1 VTPQEMVERAL
12 QTTRSDACV
21 VVVNESTSANVRWAG
36 NTLTTNGVMRARDIT
51 VIAIGQRSE
60 GQVAGVVSASVA
72 TADDLDAV
80 VLAADAAAR
89 DGQPA
94 PDAAPLVSGE
104 AGSADWDLPP
114 ESTSASAFD
123 TYAPRLG
130 DSLAAAR
137 ADGIELFGFAE
148 HGLATTYVGSS
159 AGLRLRHVQ
168 PGGRIEITGK
178 SHQRTRSTWVGQYV
192 PDFSDVD
199 VAALDAH
206 VRQRLEWQSRSI
218 DLEPGRYQ
226 TVMSPGTVSDLMI
239 YLYWTA
245 SARDAH
251 EGRTVFS
258 KTGGGTRVGER
269 ISPVGV
275 NLFSDPAYPG
285 LECAADVVATA
296 SSSVSSVFDNG
307 LPLARTD
314 WIADGVLR
322 NLLQNRHTAN
332 LTGLSLTPPIDNLVL
347 EVPGGSGSTDDL
359 VGGVDRGLL
368 LTTLWYIREVDP
380 QTLLLTGLTRDGVY
394 LIEGGEVVG
403 AVNNFRFNESPVGLL
418 ERIQQAGA
426 TAITAPRE
434 WGDYFSRVAMPPLRV
449 ADFNMSTVS
458 PAS

>member
-12 QTTRSDACV
+12 QTSRSGACV
-21 VVVNESTSANVRWAG
+21 VVVNESTTANVRWAG
-36 NTLTTNGVMRARDIT
+36 NTLTTNGVMRARDVT
-51 VIAIGQRSE
+51 VIAIGERPD

-72 TADDLDAV
+72 TAADLDAV
-80 VLAADAAAR
+80 VAAADAAAR
-89 DGQPA
+89 DAQPA
-94 PDAAPLVSGE
+94 PDAAVLVGDE
-104 AGSADWDLPP
+104 HNSADWDLPP
-114 ESTSASAFD
+114 EATSAAAFD

-130 DSLAAAR
+130 ESLAAAR

-148 HGLATTYVGSS
+148 HGLSTTYVGSS

-192 PDFSDVD
+192 PDFSDLD

-206 VRQRLEWQSRSI
+206 VRQRLAWQARTI
-218 DLEPGRYQ
+218 DLAPGRYE
-226 TVMSPGTVSDLMI
+226 TVMSAGTVSDLMI

-258 KTGGGTRVGER
+258 KAGGGTRVGER
-269 ISPVGV
+269 LSPVGV
-275 NLFSDPAYPG
+275 HLYSDPRYPG
-285 LECAADVVATA
+285 LECGSNVVATA

-307 LPLARTD
+307 LPLSRTD

-322 NLLQNRHTAN
+322 NLLQNRHTAE
-332 LTGLSLTPPIDNLVL
+332 LTGLGLTPPIDNLVL
-347 EVPGGSGSTDDL
+347 DVPGGAGVTEDL
-359 VGGVDRGLL
+359 VAGVGRGLL

-394 LIEGGEVVG
+394 LIEDGEVVG
-403 AVNNFRFNESPVGLL
+403 AVNNFRFNESPVGIL

-426 TAITAPRE
+426 TAVTAPRE

>member
-72 TADDLDAV
+72 AADDLDAV

-178 SHQRTRSTWVGQYV
+178 SHQRARSTWVGQYV

-426 TAITAPRE
+426 TAVTAPRE